1 MFDTAQQQNIL
12 NKERTRGLRNLGWA
26 KMPKTGIILVTGF
39 RGEGKTALA
48 WWMADY
54 LRKEKGYP
62 KNVIAYGLPPS
73 GLKLLPKWAQNGV
86 TTPDKLASAK
96 PSIIVADEAA
106 FTANARRS
114 MSDDSVKLMNLFA
127 ICRHKGHL
135 MIFISQTSRQVDIQI
150 VEQSDL
156 LLMKKP
162 SALQVKTGRKE
173 LKEQT
178 QMAFT
183 MLSTKRKSKE
193 WVYAY
198 DPKTDA
204 GKLLTAAMPKWWT
217 TKLSTMYAGAT
228 L

>member
-86 TTPDKLASAK
+86 TTPDKLAAAK

-114 MSDDSVKLMNLFA
+114 M
-127 ICRHKGHL
+127 
-135 MIFISQTSRQVDIQI
+135 
-150 VEQSDL
+150 
-156 LLMKKP
+156 
-162 SALQVKTGRKE
+162 
-173 LKEQT
+173 
-178 QMAFT
+178 
-183 MLSTKRKSKE
+183 
-193 WVYAY
+193 
-198 DPKTDA
+198 
-204 GKLLTAAMPKWWT
+204 
-217 TKLSTMYAGAT
+217 
-228 L
+228 

>member
-1 MFDTAQQQNIL
+1 MASTVRQQDIL
-12 NKERTRGLRNLGWA
+12 QKVQAKGLRNIAWS
-26 KMPKTGIILVTGF
+26 KMPTSGIVLVTGF
-39 RGEGKTALA
+39 RGEGKTALS
-48 WWMADY
+48 WWMADF

-62 KNVIAYGLPPS
+62 TNVIAYGLHKN
-73 GLKLLPKWAQNGV
+73 GVKLLPKWAQNSASK
-86 TTPDKLASAK
+86 PSELAAAK

-106 FTANARRS
+106 FSANARRS
-114 MSDDSVKLMNLFA
+114 MSDDSVQLMKLFA

-162 SALQVKTGRKE
+162 SALQVKTARRE
-173 LKEQT
+173 LREQT
-178 QMAFT
+178 QAAFT
-183 MLSTKRKSKE
+183 LLSAKRDSKAS
-193 WVYAY
+193 VYVY

-204 GKLLTAAMPKWWT
+204 GKLLAASMPKWWT
-217 TKLSTMYAGAT
+217 KKLSTMYAGAT